1 MKKNTPEYIE
11 NIISQGMLVDR
22 FSLRRN
28 LKKKHLRDLL
38 LEDALRS
45 STEAARRRSLVPHVS
60 IPENLPIAR
69 VVGKIKEALDSSKV
83 VVVAGETGSG
93 KSTQLGKICLDLGQG
108 IFGMIGHTQPR
119 RVAARAVASRVAS
132 ELGVSLGKEV
142 GFQVRFDVKT
152 NPDTLIKVMTD
163 GILLSEIQKDPFLEK
178 YDTLIIDE
186 VHERTLNIDF
196 LLGYLKTLIQKR
208 ADLKL
213 IITSAT
219 IDVDRFSKYFWDA
232 PKVEVSGKMFPVELK
247 YRSME
252 PDLKSENGDNE
263 LILDVLDEILQ
274 KPKGDVLVFLPG
286 EREIRELSELIKK
299 HKKKI

>member
-69 VVGKIKEALDSSKV
+69 VVGKIKEALCSSKV

-142 GFQVRFDVKT
+142 GFQVRFHVKT
-152 NPDTLIKVMTD
+152 NTDTLIKVMTD
-163 GILLSEIQKDPFLEK
+163 GILLSEIQKDPYLEK
-178 YDTLIIDE
+178 
-186 VHERTLNIDF
+186 
-196 LLGYLKTLIQKR
+196 
-208 ADLKL
+208 
-213 IITSAT
+213 
-219 IDVDRFSKYFWDA
+219 
-232 PKVEVSGKMFPVELK
+232 
-247 YRSME
+247 
-252 PDLKSENGDNE
+252 
-263 LILDVLDEILQ
+263 
-274 KPKGDVLVFLPG
+274 
-286 EREIRELSELIKK
+286 
-299 HKKKI
+299 